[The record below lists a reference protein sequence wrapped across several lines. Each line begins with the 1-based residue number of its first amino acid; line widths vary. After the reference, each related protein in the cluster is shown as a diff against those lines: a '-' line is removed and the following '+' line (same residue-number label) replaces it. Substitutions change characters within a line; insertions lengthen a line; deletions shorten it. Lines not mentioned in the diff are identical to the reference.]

1 MQKLYFECYSG
12 ISGDMIVA
20 SLIDLGVPSKKLVE
34 ALKTIPVKGFDIKIS
49 RVKKSGLDVCDFD
62 VVLDTKHENHD
73 HDMKYLHHNSDYQHP
88 HGKHR
93 GIKEIYEI
101 IDNTKISDKS
111 KKIAKN
117 IFDVLATSEAKVH
130 GVKKEEVHFHEV
142 GAIDSIVDIIAI
154 SCCIDYLKIDN
165 IISSPLC
172 EGKGFI
178 RHQHGLIPVP
188 APATCN
194 IVKDYNLPIH
204 IIDVYGELV
213 TPTGAA
219 TIAALKKEDNLPDKY
234 KIIGIGMGN
243 GKRKY
248 ETPGILR
255 AMIIEE

>member
-20 SLIDLGVPSKKLVE
+20 SLVDLGVPANKLIDV
-34 ALKTIPVKGFDIKIS
+34 LKTVPVKGFDIKIS

-62 VVLDTKHENHD
+62 VILDKKHENHD
-73 HDMKYLHHNSDYQHP
+73 HDMEYLHREHHHQHT
-88 HGKHR
+88 HGEHR

-101 IDNTKISDKS
+101 IDHTKISDKA
-111 KKIAKN
+111 KEIAKN
-117 IFDVLATSEAKVH
+117 IFEVLATSEAKVH

-154 SCCIDYLKIDN
+154 SFCIDYLKIDN
-165 IISSPLC
+165 IVSSSLC

-178 RHQHGLIPVP
+178 RHQHGLIPIP

-194 IVKDYNLPIH
+194 IVKEYNLPVH
-204 IIDVYGELV
+204 ILDVEGELV

-219 TIAALKKEDNLPDKY
+219 TIAALRAGKLPEQY
-234 KIIGIGMGN
+234 KIIKIGMGN

-248 ETPGILR
+248 KTPGILR
-255 AMIIEE
+255 TMIIEE